1 MRPDVDHAERYPW
14 EFVGKPIPLPLDAL
28 NPKVTEVEKM
38 VLPTSPLASS
48 LESPMVTESG
58 NKGSPS
64 LAVNPSSKKKNSRSG
79 SSATTAGN
87 ETTAG
92 DGSAAGSDLITVST
106 SNQFEILAQ
115 ATPPPSSRIEK
126 SHAAR

>member
-1 MRPDVDHAERYPW
+1 VRPNVEHAERYPW

-38 VLPTSPLASS
+38 VLPTSPLSS
-48 LESPMVTESG
+48 SPVSPMATESS
-58 NKGSPS
+58 NKGSPPR
-64 LAVNPSSKKKNSRSG
+64 VGNPSSKKKSSRSG

-92 DGSAAGSDLITVST
+92 DGSVIGSDIVAVST
-106 SNQFEILAQ
+106 SNRLYSLSQS
-115 ATPPPSSRIEK
+115 TPPPPLK
-126 SHAAR
+126 PQ